1 MKQLKR
7 IACLSLVS
15 VLFAASSLAEGAPT
29 SQFGVNNWPYRNPN
43 SACGTATNQ
52 PQDCATATPA
62 PAPSA
67 QPTARPTAAPTNSGN
82 PGDYTTVSVS
92 AQEYS
97 AWNLLN
103 ADREANGLAAL
114 PLDQELCRIARIK
127 SCDMKTNG
135 YFAHESPTY
144 GSMAA
149 MLKRFGYSYQGVGE
163 NIAHHATVNKADAAF
178 MSSTGHRANIL
189 GSQWT
194 KVGIGVCYDD
204 QGYVYVTQVFAR

>member
-15 VLFAASSLAEGAPT
+15 VLFAASSLAEGAPA

-43 SACGTATNQ
+43 SACGTTNQ

-62 PAPSA
+62 PVPSA
-67 QPTARPTAAPTNSGN
+67 QPTAAPKPTARPQPTVQPTAKPTAAPTNSGN
-82 PGDYTTVSVS
+82 LGDYTTVSVS

-144 GSMAA
+144 GNMAA
-149 MLKRFGYSYQGVGE
+149 MLKRFGYSYQEHCPPCHGQQGRSRLYE
-163 NIAHHATVNKADAAF
+163 Q
-178 MSSTGHRANIL
+178 HRPPHQHL
-189 GSQWT
+189 GQP
-194 KVGIGVCYDD
+194 VD
-204 QGYVYVTQVFAR
+204 QGRHRRML